1 MEIGKIASITVTCD
15 KTNVAGNL
23 GSGDVDVFATPS
35 MIANMEY
42 AAAKC
47 VLEDLEEG
55 QTTVGTYLDV
65 KHTAAT
71 PMGMKVTCYAELTGV
86 RDVYFCP
93 RKHELTGVEGKM
105 LTFKVW
111 AEDECGPIGEGTHG
125 RAIINR
131 EKFLARV
138 NAKKAQ

>member
-1 MEIGKIASITVTCD
+1 MEIVKIASITVTCD

-47 VLEDLEEG
+47 VTEFLEEG

-71 PMGMKVTCYAELTGV
+71 PIGMKVTCYAELTAA
-86 RDVYFCP
+86 
-93 RKHELTGVEGKM
+93 EGRV

-138 NAKKAQ
+138 YAKKPE

>member
-1 MEIGKIASITVTCD
+1 MELGKIASITVICD
-15 KTNVAGNL
+15 KTNIAGNL
-23 GSGDVDVFATPS
+23 GSGDVEVFATPS

-47 VLEDLEEG
+47 VLEDMGEG

-71 PMGMKVTCYAELTGV
+71 PMGMKVTCYAQLTA
-86 RDVYFCP
+86 
-93 RKHELTGVEGKM
+93 VEGKM

-138 NAKKAQ
+138 NAKKTQ

>member
-71 PMGMKVTCYAELTGV
+71 PIGMKVTCYAELTAA
-86 RDVYFCP
+86 
-93 RKHELTGVEGKM
+93 EGRA

-111 AEDECGPIGEGTHG
+111 AEDECGPIGEGTHT
-125 RAIINR
+125 RAIINSER
-131 EKFLARV
+131 FLAKC
-138 NAKKAQ
+138 NAKLEG

>member
-55 QTTVGTYLDV
+55 QTTVGTYLNV

-71 PMGMKVTCYAELTGV
+71 PVGMKVTATATLREIQG
-86 RDVYFCP
+86 
-93 RKHELTGVEGKM
+93 RKMWFDIEVNDEKGK
-105 LTFKVW
+105 
-111 AEDECGPIGEGTHG
+111 CGEGSHLRIMVTHQG
-125 RAIINR
+125 M
-131 EKFLARV
+131 KD
-138 NAKKAQ
+138 KAQEKAQG

>member
-23 GSGDVDVFATPS
+23 GSGDVD
-35 MIANMEY
+35 EY

-71 PMGMKVTCYAELTGV
+71 PMGMKVTCYA
-86 RDVYFCP
+86 
-93 RKHELTGVEGKM
+93 ELTGVEGKM